1 MKKYLIFNSATA
13 FIVAYLVYF
22 YDAFNYLVSAD
33 PTYVTFLILGI
44 YTACTVYL
52 AFGKNLK
59 LVKFIA
65 SRLTAIGLIGTVIGI
80 MMLFQESAHLA
91 PDDVIEPLFKGMGTV
106 LITTLFGIGGYLLL
120 VFQLA
125 FVHNELDDDG

>member
-22 YDAFNYLVSAD
+22 YDAFFFLLNAD
-33 PTYVTFLILGI
+33 PTYVTFLIVGI
-44 YTACTVYL
+44 YTACTAYL
-52 AFGKNLK
+52 AFGKNIQ

-65 SRLTAIGLIGTVIGI
+65 SRLTGIGLVGTVIGI
-80 MMLFQESAHLA
+80 MMLFKDVGHLS
-91 PDDVIEPLFKGMGTV
+91 PDNIIEPLFHGMGTV
-106 LITTLFGIGGYLLL
+106 LITTLFGIGGNLLL

-125 FVHNELDDDG
+125 FAFDEVDTEG